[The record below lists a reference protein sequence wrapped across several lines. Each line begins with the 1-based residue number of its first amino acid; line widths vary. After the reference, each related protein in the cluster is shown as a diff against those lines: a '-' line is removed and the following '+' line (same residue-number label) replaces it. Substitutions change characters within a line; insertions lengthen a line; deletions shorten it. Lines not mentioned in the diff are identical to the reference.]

1 MSTVAVIWFHLA
13 AQAPAENLPFV
24 KDLATYGPYGFLVI
38 CMGVIKHLWSELKS
52 ERADRFA
59 DLNKHNTEKQALI
72 DKHDTEKQAL
82 NDKVLNVSRETTT
95 AVLQN
100 TEVQRQLLAAMHGQE
115 D

>member
-13 AQAPAENLPFV
+13 AQAPAESLPFV

-38 CMGVIKHLWSELKS
+38 CMGVIKHLWSELKD
-52 ERADRFA
+52 ERAGRMADR
-59 DLNKHNTEKQALI
+59 
-72 DKHDTEKQAL
+72 DKHDAEKQAL